1 MNEDIIELVA
11 QRKKQWVNIL
21 HDFRK
26 KMYNDHDRE
35 NFENIL
41 KFIFG
46 ESDGLPQITRS
57 KIDTFDRLATL
68 FSPIQEWNFIDQR
81 LLSFICNDTFF
92 YVKDTNTE
100 GYYKVFFKEWFLPQL
115 KAEKKEEDLFGLTL
129 KVLGLFN
136 IDTWTSLSAYLNAT
150 EQVSFLRE
158 DKTVNSVGE
167 VILELVK
174 EDEIRIIQ
182 LLENENYI
190 KPLLSLLGTTEQ
202 SLLDTLLEKLPLYY
216 TGKEAQ
222 KHIRFSWLE
231 ELCKIDLK
239 KFESFVV
246 EKMEGSDCIC
256 SVMQCHRILFT
267 RARKKYRKP
276 TAAHIKKVLPYISER
291 KNLSQNNCTS
301 NWPSITGLFQND
313 IPKFIGW
320 VCKHFRKETKTEL
333 FSFAK
338 DTKQLNLE
346 VVQHIV
352 DCYKQD
358 AIEIAIEALKTNIKD
373 NTTIA
378 HYRQAF
384 ALLEGLDFSKYYD
397 LIWDIACSE
406 YQDLADIA
414 ASLLSRYPTNDI
426 FHKAKE
432 LTLSEK
438 KEEKRAGVFVLSK
451 IRCEEAIASLQPI
464 VEKEILEDV
473 RNIAVCTFYNHKN
486 QSKISIEDI
495 KKRIHLALQRGKL
508 DNPIPKWAGTLP
520 ELQWQD
526 GTTLSKTE
534 TNYLFYR
541 QISSKKIDVDIE
553 AEPMYAL
560 LDQKK
565 GADFAYDLFQNM
577 VKNTGM
583 KVAAKPGFAILGKLG
598 DHRLAVPLQNIAI
611 HDKNINACIIL
622 GIIGTRR
629 AALALDQIIQH
640 FYVKHPN
647 VRYAAEEAFESIA
660 EQLGLTYFELKDSM
674 IPDFNF
680 INQKKVLS
688 NGYVICI
695 GPQLKYS
702 FKNQRG
708 KQVKSIIKTSEDIK
722 TTLKNLNVIRKHT
735 IQHFKHS
742 LENYLVI
749 QKFWKTK
756 DWKKLFLNHPIA
768 FACGQTLIWQQN
780 NEDTF
785 IVTASGKLKNYK
797 QEPVNVNHDDQIR
810 LAHPIFLKSKIKT
823 KWKKY
828 LENQKITPVI
838 QQLDRNIIQLPRKL
852 YRVTLSTNFKGRT
865 LTAGKFKARAQKRGW
880 RRGSIG
886 DGGSILSYKKAF
898 KEGRIEVFVETY
910 NLQIQGMFDKEMIL
924 GKCFFTPL
932 GFVQT
937 DSFCFSEPRNEADH
951 RLITLQ
957 DVPKIIYSEAMNDLE
972 KIMNDGS

>member
-1 MNEDIIELVA
+1 MNENKIELVA
-11 QRKKQWVNIL
+11 QRKKQWVNVL

-26 KMYNDHDRE
+26 KMYNDCDRA

-41 KFIFG
+41 KYIFG
-46 ESDGLPQITRS
+46 ESDELPQITKS
-57 KIDTFDRLATL
+57 KISIFDRLPIL
-68 FSPIQEWNFIDQR
+68 FNPIQEWSFIDQR
-81 LLSFICNDTFF
+81 LLAFICNSTFF
-92 YVKDTNTE
+92 YIKDTYAE
-100 GYYKVFFKEWFLPQL
+100 GYYKVFFEEWFLPQL
-115 KAEKKEEDLFGLTL
+115 KTEKKEEDLFGLTL
-129 KVLGLFN
+129 KVLDLFN

-150 EQVSFLRE
+150 EQASFLRE
-158 DKTVNSVGE
+158 DKTVNSVGK
-167 VILELVK
+167 VILELIK
-174 EDEIRIIQ
+174 EDETRTIR
-182 LLENENYI
+182 LLENQNYI
-190 KPLLSLLGTTEQ
+190 EPLLSLLGTAEQ
-202 SLLDTLLEKLPLYY
+202 NLLDALLEKLPLYY

-222 KHIRFSWLE
+222 KQIRFSWLE
-231 ELCKIDLK
+231 ELYKINLK

-256 SVMQCHRILFT
+256 SVMQCYRILFT
-267 RARKKYRKP
+267 NARKKYRKP
-276 TAAHIKKVLPYISER
+276 TVAHIKKVLPYISEH
-291 KNLSQNNCTS
+291 NNSSQNSCTS
-301 NWPSITGLFQND
+301 NWPSTTGLFRDD

-333 FSFAK
+333 FSFVK

-358 AIEIAIEALKTNIKD
+358 AVEIAVEALKMNIKD

-378 HYRQAF
+378 NYRQSF
-384 ALLEGLDFSKYYD
+384 ALLEGLDFSAYYD
-397 LIWDIACSE
+397 LVWEVACST

-414 ASLLSRYPTNDI
+414 TSLLSRYPTNDI
-426 FHKAKE
+426 FYKAKE

-438 KEEKRAGVFVLSK
+438 KEERKAGVFVLSK

-464 VEKEILEDV
+464 IEKEILEDV
-473 RNIAVCTFYNHKN
+473 RNIAVCSFYNHKN

-526 GTTLSKTE
+526 GTILSKTE
-534 TNYLFYR
+534 IYYLFYR

-560 LDQKK
+560 LDKKK
-565 GADFAYDLFQNM
+565 GADFAYTLFQNM
-577 VKNTGM
+577 VENTSM

-598 DHRLAVPLQNIAI
+598 DHRLVVPLQNIAI
-611 HDKNINACIIL
+611 HDKNVNACIIL
-622 GIIGTRR
+622 GVIGTRR

-640 FYVKHPN
+640 FYVKHSN
-647 VRYAAEEAFESIA
+647 VRCAAEEAFESIA

-695 GPQLKYS
+695 GPQLKFS
-702 FKNQRG
+702 FKNKQG
-708 KQVKSIIKTSEDIK
+708 KQVKSITKTSEDIK
-722 TTLKNLNVIRKHT
+722 TTLKNLNAIRKHT
-735 IQHFKHS
+735 IHHFKHS

-780 NEDTF
+780 DEDTF
-785 IVTASGKLKNYK
+785 IITASGKLKNYK
-797 QEPVNVNHDDQIR
+797 QESVDINHDDQIR
-810 LAHPIFLKSKIKT
+810 LAHPLFLNSKIKM

-828 LENQKITPVI
+828 LENQQIIPVI

-865 LTAGKFKARAQKRGW
+865 LTAGKFKTRAQKRGW

-898 KEGRIEVFVETY
+898 KEGRIEVFVETD
-910 NLQIQGMFDKEMIL
+910 NLQIQGMFDKEVVL

-937 DSFCFSEPRNEADH
+937 DCLWFSEPRNEADH
-951 RLITLQ
+951 RLIALQ

-972 KIMNDGS
+972 KIMNDDS